1 LIDDRRRTEK
11 QKKTQESTMTRLET
25 ERTTRQN
32 GKVMYTAKT
41 RTTGG
46 YSTRYVA
53 LLVLAVVVLLTIV
66 EFGPAVL
73 GGIFPGHR

>member
-1 LIDDRRRTEK
+1 
-11 QKKTQESTMTRLET
+11 MTPLET
-25 ERTTRQN
+25 ERTTPQN
-32 GKVMYTAKT
+32 GKVVYTAKT
-41 RTTGG
+41 HTAGG

-53 LLVLAVVVLLTIV
+53 LVVLAVVVLLIIV